1 MGRTST
7 LPKRLQPMLA
17 RLTDKPFDDDEWLF
31 EDKYD
36 GFRMV
41 ANIEGNQFT
50 ADQLGDLTKAVLDSK
65 NRIR

>member
-17 RLTDKPFDDDEWLF
+17 TLTDKPFDDDEWLF

-41 ANIEGNQFT
+41 ANIEGGLIWAPSPIDESLPRDF
-50 ADQLGDLTKAVLDSK
+50 K
-65 NRIR
+65 